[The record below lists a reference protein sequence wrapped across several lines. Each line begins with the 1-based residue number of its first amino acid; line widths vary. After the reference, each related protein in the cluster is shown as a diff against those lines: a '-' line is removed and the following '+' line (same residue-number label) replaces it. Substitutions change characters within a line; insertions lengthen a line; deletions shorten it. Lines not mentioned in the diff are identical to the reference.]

1 MRGTALSETLTKLV
15 RRALLDPDSAPAALK
30 SLKLKLEAQ
39 GGDPHTVHLVVG
51 DGDRDGPAA
60 IASKLANSYRDEAK
74 RLRERVATLEAALAA
89 REAQVAQQADQIAAL
104 SAPRRNV
111 ERNTTEWVRRL
122 QYTRAEAQREKDR
135 IEKAVKAGKLSKA
148 SAAKFKRRVTL
159 RTNP

>member
-1 MRGTALSETLTKLV
+1 MRGAALSETLTKLV
-15 RRALLDPDSAPAALK
+15 RRALLDPASAEAALS
-30 SLKLKLEAQ
+30 SLNRKLEAQ
-39 GGDPHTVHLVVG
+39 GCDPHRVHLVAPAAG
-51 DGDRDGPAA
+51 DLDSPAA
-60 IASKLANSYRDEAK
+60 IASQLANSYRSDANL
-74 RLRERVATLEAALAA
+74 LRERVAAL
-89 REAQVAQQADQIAAL
+89 EAQVAQQADQIAAL

-122 QYTRAEAQREKDR
+122 QYTPAEAQREKDR